1 MGEFLNHY
9 VLKPREDNGR
19 CDVSAIFTDLIY
31 VDVDEDKPFGLKLIK
46 NEETRPNNNLISLY
60 FFISFF
66 SFFFI
71 VRSWKFVLKFSILT
85 HLTFPTLSRFEG
97 WVGVTEWKCVIS
109 CDMYII
115 LCIERRG
122 SYFSFWVR

>member
-19 CDVSAIFTDLIY
+19 CDVLAIFTDLIY
-31 VDVDEDKPFGLKLIK
+31 VDVDEDKPFGLKLVK

-66 SFFFI
+66 SFFYRTF
-71 VRSWKFVLKFSILT
+71 LKVCVKIL
-85 HLTFPTLSRFEG
+85 HLDSLNFPDSEQ
-97 WVGVTEWKCVIS
+97 V
-109 CDMYII
+109 
-115 LCIERRG
+115 
-122 SYFSFWVR
+122 